1 MTNDHDSNQLA
12 RLAERL
18 VDGTRLRSIEWRA
31 AEPEVYTW
39 GTGEGSVTIASRD
52 RDGDPPYEL
61 TVYNTES
68 QKVDELSSDLLPG
81 DVPAPWNPR
90 LADLYA
96 VARRSA
102 LRADDIID
110 ALMAAVQVPGVEE
123 PARPERSFLSRA
135 RGGASDADVQA

>member
-1 MTNDHDSNQLA
+1 MTNDRDSNQLA

-18 VDGTRLRSIEWRA
+18 VDGTRIRSIEWRA
-31 AEPEVYTW
+31 AEAEVYTW
-39 GTGEGSVTIASRD
+39 GTDAGSVRIASRD

-61 TVYNTES
+61 TVYDAEN

-110 ALMAAVQVPGVEE
+110 ALIAAVHVPGVEE
-123 PARPERSFLSRA
+123 PSRHERSFLSRA
-135 RGGASDADVQA
+135 RGGASDAEQA